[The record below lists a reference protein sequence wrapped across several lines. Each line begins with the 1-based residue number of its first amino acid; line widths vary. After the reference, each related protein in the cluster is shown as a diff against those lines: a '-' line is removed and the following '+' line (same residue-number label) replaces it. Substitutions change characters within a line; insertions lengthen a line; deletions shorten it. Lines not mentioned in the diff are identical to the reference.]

1 MERHAGLETLP
12 VGLRLAVTIGVFD
25 GVHRGHL
32 AVLRALMHAARAA
45 RAAPVAVT
53 FEPHPELVLRGAV
66 PPLLCDAEERA
77 ALLAAAGVA
86 HLVVQPFDRAFAAL
100 SAEAFVERL
109 DARLRAYYEK
119 DSGRDL
125 AALVMTPESAF
136 GRGRAGTAAT
146 MAALGALRGFRVVEI
161 ASLRSGAAL
170 ISSGRIRSL
179 LAEGRLAAAARLLG
193 RRPAVTGKVVRG
205 DGRGRELRYP
215 TANLAFDAPVALPRD
230 GIYAVRVGWGGPHPL
245 APQRQADG
253 VASLGVRPTFGIGD
267 RVLEVHLF
275 DFDEEL
281 YGQRLRVEFVRRQRG
296 ERRFQNA
303 AALVAQMDLD
313 AARARRTLAATAPAP
328 SRAR

>member
-1 MERHAGLETLP
+1 MERHAALETLP

-45 RAAPVAVT
+45 RAAPVVVT
-53 FEPHPELVLRGAV
+53 FEPHPELVLRGTL
-66 PPLLCDAEERA
+66 PPLLCDAEERLA
-77 ALLAAAGVA
+77 RIAAAGVE

-100 SAEAFVERL
+100 SAESFVERL
-109 DARLRAYYEK
+109 GA
-119 DSGRDL
+119 GRDL

-136 GRGRAGTAAT
+136 GRGRTGTAAT

-161 ASLRSGAAL
+161 ASLRSGGAL

-179 LAEGRLAAAARLLG
+179 LAEGRLVVAARLLG
-193 RRPAVTGKVVRG
+193 RRPAVTGEVVRG
-205 DGRGRELRYP
+205 DGRGRQLQYP
-215 TANLAFDAPVALPRD
+215 TANLAFDSPVALPRD

-245 APQRQADG
+245 APQRQVDG
-253 VASLGVRPTFGIGD
+253 VASLGVRPTFGVGA

-275 DFDEEL
+275 DLDEDL

-296 ERRFQNA
+296 ERRFPGPA
-303 AALVAQMDLD
+303 SLIAQMNRD
-313 AARARRTLAATAPAP
+313 ALRARLILR
-328 SRAR
+328 S

>member
-45 RAAPVAVT
+45 RAAPVVVT

-109 DARLRAYYEK
+109 GA
-119 DSGRDL
+119 GRDL

>member
-32 AVLRALMHAARAA
+32 AVLKALMHAARAA
-45 RAAPVAVT
+45 RATPVVVT
-53 FEPHPELVLRGAV
+53 FEPHPEQVLRGTV

-77 ALLAAAGVA
+77 ARLASAGVA

-109 DARLRAYYEK
+109 RA
-119 DSGRDL
+119 GRDL

-136 GRGRAGTAAT
+136 GRGRAGTPAT
-146 MAALGALRGFRVVEI
+146 MAALGAVRGFRVVEI
-161 ASLRSGAAL
+161 ASLRSGGAL

-193 RRPAVTGKVVRG
+193 RLPAVTGEVVRG
-205 DGRGRELRYP
+205 DGRGHQLGYP

-230 GIYAVRVGWGGPHPL
+230 GIYAVHVGWGGPHHL
-245 APQRQADG
+245 APLRQADG
-253 VASLGVRPTFGIGD
+253 VASLGVRPTFGVGA

-275 DFDEEL
+275 DFDEDL

-296 ERRFQNA
+296 ERRFGDA
-303 AALVAQMDLD
+303 LSLVAQMDRD
-313 AARARRTLAATAPAP
+313 AARARRVLGEKSSQAGSLA
-328 SRAR
+328 R

>member
-1 MERHAGLETLP
+1 MERHAGIKTLP

-45 RAAPVAVT
+45 RATPVVVT
-53 FEPHPELVLRGAV
+53 FEPHPELVLRGTL

-77 ALLAAAGVA
+77 ARLGGAGVA

-100 SAEAFVERL
+100 SAETFVERL
-109 DARLRAYYEK
+109 GA
-119 DSGRDL
+119 GRDL

-136 GRGRAGTAAT
+136 GRARAGTPAT
-146 MAALGALRGFRVVEI
+146 MAAFGALRGFRVVEI
-161 ASLRSGAAL
+161 ASLRSGGAL

-193 RRPAVTGKVVRG
+193 RRAAVTGTVVRG
-205 DGRGRELRYP
+205 DARGRQLGYP

-245 APQRQADG
+245 SPERQADG

-267 RVLEVHLF
+267 RVFEVHLF
-275 DFDEEL
+275 DLDEDL

-296 ERRFQNA
+296 ERRFADA
-303 AALVAQMDLD
+303 ASLTAQMDRD
-313 AARARRTLAATAPAP
+313 AERARGVLAAAAPAASWP
-328 SRAR
+328 R

>member
-1 MERHAGLETLP
+1 VERHAGLETLP

-109 DARLRAYYEK
+109 GA
-119 DSGRDL
+119 GRDL

>member
-109 DARLRAYYEK
+109 GA
-119 DSGRDL
+119 GRDL

-313 AARARRTLAATAPAP
+313 AARARCTLAATAPAP

>member
-109 DARLRAYYEK
+109 GA
-119 DSGRDL
+119 GRDL

-245 APQRQADG
+245 APRRQADG

>member
-1 MERHAGLETLP
+1 VERHAGLETLP

-45 RAAPVAVT
+45 RAAPVVVT

-109 DARLRAYYEK
+109 GA
-119 DSGRDL
+119 GRDL

>member
-109 DARLRAYYEK
+109 GA
-119 DSGRDL
+119 GRDL

>member
-1 MERHAGLETLP
+1 M
-12 VGLRLAVTIGVFD
+12 AVTIGVFD

-45 RAAPVAVT
+45 RATPVVVT
-53 FEPHPELVLRGAV
+53 FEPHPEFVLRGRV

-77 ALLAAAGVA
+77 ARLAAAGVG

-109 DARLRAYYEK
+109 GA
-119 DSGRDL
+119 GRDL

-136 GRGRAGTAAT
+136 GRGRTGTAAT
-146 MAALGALRGFRVVEI
+146 MAALGAVRGFRVVEI
-161 ASLRSGAAL
+161 ASLRSGGAL

-179 LAEGRLAAAARLLG
+179 LAEGRLVAAARLLG
-193 RRPAVTGKVVRG
+193 RRPAVTGEVVRG
-205 DGRGRELRYP
+205 DGRGRDLTYP

-230 GIYAVRVGWGGPHPL
+230 GIYAVRVGWGGRHPL
-245 APQRQADG
+245 APERQADG

-267 RVLEVHLF
+267 RVFEIHLF
-275 DFDEEL
+275 DLDEDL
-281 YGQRLRVEFVRRQRG
+281 YGERLRVEFVRRQRG

-303 AALVAQMDLD
+303 ASLVAQMDLD
-313 AARARRTLAATAPAP
+313 AARARRTLTALAPAP
-328 SRAR
+328 PKAG

>member
-1 MERHAGLETLP
+1 VERHAALETLP

-32 AVLRALMHAARAA
+32 AVLRALVHAARAA
-45 RAAPVAVT
+45 RAAPVVVT
-53 FEPHPELVLRGAV
+53 FEPHPELVLRGTL
-66 PPLLCDAEERA
+66 PPLLCDGEERA
-77 ALLAAAGVA
+77 ARLAEAGMA

-109 DARLRAYYEK
+109 GA
-119 DSGRDL
+119 GRDL
-125 AALVMTPESAF
+125 AALVMTPESSF
-136 GRGRAGTAAT
+136 GRGRTGTAAT
-146 MAALGALRGFRVVEI
+146 MAAFGALRGFRVVEI
-161 ASLRSGAAL
+161 ASLRSGGAL
-170 ISSGRIRSL
+170 ISSGRIRAL

-193 RRPAVTGKVVRG
+193 RRPAVTGEVVPG
-205 DGRGRELRYP
+205 DGRGRDLTYP

-245 APQRQADG
+245 APRRQADG
-253 VASLGVRPTFGIGD
+253 VASLGVRPTFGTGA

-275 DFDEEL
+275 DFDEDL

-296 ERRFQNA
+296 ERRFRNA

-313 AARARRTLAATAPAP
+313 AARARRILDTTAPAP
-328 SRAR
+328 SRAG